1 MITRRTFFISGA
13 VVLAG
18 TGAFGSE
25 VWRMGTMADYTSAI
39 DPLRPPLPASPDACD
54 LIRFVTLAVSSHN
67 NKDTAAK
74 IASSAGLA
82 VFVGADASAANW
94 VQVGRACQ
102 HFALKASSMGLKHAF
117 LNQPVE
123 VASLRPD
130 LAAIIGMPGRRPDLV
145 MRFGR
150 GPALPF
156 RVRRPV
162 DEDMI

>member
-1 MITRRTFFISGA
+1 
-13 VVLAG
+13 
-18 TGAFGSE
+18 
-25 VWRMGTMADYTSAI
+25 MGTMADYTSAI
-39 DPLRPPLPASPDACD
+39 DPLRPPLPASSDAPD
-54 LIRFVTLAVSSHN
+54 LIRFVSLAVSGQN

-102 HFALKASSMGLKHAF
+102 RLALKATSMGLKYAF

-123 VASLRPD
+123 VASIRPD

-150 GPALPF
+150 GAELPF
-156 RVRRPV
+156 SARHSINEV
-162 DEDMI
+162 MT